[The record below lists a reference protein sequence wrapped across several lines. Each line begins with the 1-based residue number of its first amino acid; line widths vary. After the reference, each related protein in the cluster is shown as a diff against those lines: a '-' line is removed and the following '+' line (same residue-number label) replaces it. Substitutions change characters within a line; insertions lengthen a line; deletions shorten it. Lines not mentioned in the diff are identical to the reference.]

1 MFVAALF
8 IIAKIRASLMAQM
21 VKNLPA
27 MQKTWVHP
35 VGWEDPLEKGMATH
49 STVLAWRIPWIEEP
63 GGHRVA
69 KHWTQLKRLSMHVKQ
84 IYNLGQVIYSESGF
98 PCLKI
103 RSKNTWDY

>member
-1 MFVAALF
+1 
-8 IIAKIRASLMAQM
+8 MAQM

-49 STVLAWRIPWIEEP
+49 STVLAWRIPWTEEP